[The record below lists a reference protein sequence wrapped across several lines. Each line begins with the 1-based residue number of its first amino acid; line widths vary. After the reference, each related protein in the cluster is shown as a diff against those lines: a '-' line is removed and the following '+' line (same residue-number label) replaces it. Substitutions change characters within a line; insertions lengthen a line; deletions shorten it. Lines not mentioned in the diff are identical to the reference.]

1 MSDRWGLG
9 LAAAAALCCAL
20 PLLATA
26 GIAGAAWAAF
36 REHCV
41 WAGLSIGSVVLALLW
56 RARRAP
62 GNRPR
67 SAQGRTA
74 ALGDPPPRELR

>member
-9 LAAAAALCCAL
+9 LVAAAALCCAL
-20 PLLATA
+20 PLLVTA
-26 GIAGAAWAAF
+26 GFARAAWAAF
-36 REHCV
+36 REHWV
-41 WAGLSIGSVVLALLW
+41 WAGLSIGSVVLAVLW

-67 SAQGRTA
+67 FARGRTA
-74 ALGDPPPRELR
+74 ALVDPPRRELR

>member
-9 LAAAAALCCAL
+9 FVAAAALCCAL
-20 PLLATA
+20 PLLVTA
-26 GIAGAAWAAF
+26 GFAGAAWAAF
-36 REHCV
+36 REHWV
-41 WAGLSIGSVVLALLW
+41 WAGLLIGSVVLVVLW

-67 SAQGRTA
+67 SARGRTA
-74 ALGDPPPRELR
+74 ALVDPPRRELR